1 MLINPKQTTNK
12 VYVPRAIISLQ
23 ANKIIFEYNIYH
35 VFLYYLCKSKSNNT
49 KLISSN
55 KISTSTMT
63 DNIHEFS
70 GTINHYE
77 LKSYIL
83 SSNVSFHVSYSDD
96 VQINIL
102 KQQNDVSHWE

>member
-23 ANKIIFEYNIYH
+23 ANKIIFVYNIYH

-49 KLISSN
+49 KLIPSSTTT
-55 KISTSTMT
+55 KT

-77 LKSYIL
+77 LKS
-83 SSNVSFHVSYSDD
+83 
-96 VQINIL
+96 
-102 KQQNDVSHWE
+102 